1 MFKFLKSSKG
11 RSQKSSSKPE
21 TGKRCLVEGLENR
34 QMFASGPLV
43 YSASASG
50 ELSKLNVGTGQTQT
64 IGRMPVIMYDIA
76 VNKFSGQMFGVNS
89 NGKLYKINKS
99 NASVSYVGSL
109 GRFANALTFGPD
121 GRLYAAGYNKLMTVS
136 TSNGSSTVIG
146 TLGSNNS
153 AGDLAFDGFSR
164 LYMTTTSN
172 KLVRINLTNHT
183 MTTVGSLGFNQA
195 YGLGFYNG
203 SLYGFS
209 NTTEKAY
216 KISTATGQSYAVSY
230 FGSWVNG
237 CNGVSF

>member
-1 MFKFLKSSKG
+1 MFSFRKSSKVV
-11 RSQKSSSKPE
+11 SSKSSATQN

-34 QMFASGPLV
+34 QMFASGPLI

-50 ELSKLNVGTGQTQT
+50 ELYKLNVGNGQTQA
-64 IGRMPVIMYDIA
+64 IGRMPVVMYDIA
-76 VNKFSGQMFGVNS
+76 VNKSNGQMFGVNS

-121 GRLYAAGYNKLMTVS
+121 GKLYAAGYNKLMTVS
-136 TSNGSSTVIG
+136 TSNGSSKVIG
-146 TLGSNNS
+146 TMGSNNS
-153 AGDLAFDGFSR
+153 AGDLAFDGYSK

-183 MTTVGSLGFNQA
+183 MTTVGNLGFKQA
-195 YGLGFYNG
+195 YGLGFHNG

-216 KISTATGQSYAVSY
+216 KISTSNAQSYAVSY
-230 FGSWVNG
+230 FGSKVNG

>member
-1 MFKFLKSSKG
+1 MFSFLKSSK
-11 RSQKSSSKPE
+11 RVSNKVSKPE
-21 TGKRCLVEGLENR
+21 AGKRPMVEGLENR
-34 QMFASGPLV
+34 QLCSSGPLI
-43 YSASASG
+43 YGASASG
-50 ELSKLNVGTGQTQT
+50 QLYRMNVGTGATQT
-64 IGRMPVIMYDIA
+64 IGQMPVIMYDIA
-76 VNKFSGQMFGVNS
+76 VNKSSGQMFGVNS

-121 GRLYAAGYNKLMTVS
+121 GRLYAAGYNKLMTVN

-146 TLGSNNS
+146 TMGSNNS
-153 AGDLAFDGFSR
+153 AGDLAFDGYSK
-164 LYMTTTSN
+164 LYLTTTSN

-183 MTTVGSLGFNQA
+183 MTTVGNLGFNQA

-209 NTTEKAY
+209 NTTERAY
-216 KISTATGQSYAVSY
+216 KISTSTGFGTAVSF

-237 CNGVSF
+237 CNGTSF